1 MTGYTQPESGGPIL
15 DVRGLS
21 AGYGDILAIRDVSY
35 HVNPGEIVAMFGANG
50 AGKTTALLATVGEV
64 PRTSGEVLWKGSL
77 ATSTLYKL
85 ARGGLSLV
93 PEPPSVIAR
102 LTTLD
107 NLRIG
112 RGPVEL
118 ALTYFPEL
126 EPLLNRRAGL
136 LSGGEQQIL
145 AMGRAL
151 ACRPDV
157 LLVDELSLGLAPLIV
172 ERLTRALRTSADD
185 TGLGVVLV
193 EQQARRALAVADR
206 WYLLRNGEIA
216 DEGQSNASV
225 DDLEVAYL
233 GSLTDSSR
241 LPTARD
247 ADDGSSPVYAPGHRN
262 RRRVRDARAGPGP
275 GLPRVGPAQLL
286 PGRHRDD
293 RSVRLLRVHLRAHAA
308 ALGGSCHRAR
318 PLRGAGRPD
327 TPAGAAADAPLV
339 VPFAGHRHAR
349 RHHRAAGRGISALRP
364 RPALRQVLA
373 AHTHHPHLLEPAGH
387 RLQRARNLRD
397 TGERPSAGGRPRWPK
412 SSASRPRWAT
422 RPTSSRA

>member
-1 MTGYTQPESGGPIL
+1 MTVSAQPKSGEPIL

-50 AGKTTALLATVGEV
+50 AGKTTTLLATVGEV
-64 PRTSGEVLWKGSL
+64 PRTRGEVHWKGSR

-85 ARGGLSLV
+85 ARGGLSFV
-93 PEPPSVIAR
+93 PEPPSVIAG
-102 LTTLD
+102 LTALD

-172 ERLTRALRTSADD
+172 ERLIRALRTIADD

-193 EQQARRALAVADR
+193 EQQVRRALAVADR

-216 DEGQSNASV
+216 DQARSNASV

-233 GSLTDSSR
+233 GSLTG
-241 LPTARD
+241 AE
-247 ADDGSSPVYAPGHRN
+247 
-262 RRRVRDARAGPGP
+262 PGP
-275 GLPRVGPAQLL
+275 EATC
-286 PGRHRDD
+286 DI
-293 RSVRLLRVHLRAHAA
+293 
-308 ALGGSCHRAR
+308 
-318 PLRGAGRPD
+318 
-327 TPAGAAADAPLV
+327 
-339 VPFAGHRHAR
+339 
-349 RHHRAAGRGISALRP
+349 IS
-364 RPALRQVLA
+364 
-373 AHTHHPHLLEPAGH
+373 E
-387 RLQRARNLRD
+387 
-397 TGERPSAGGRPRWPK
+397 K
-412 SSASRPRWAT
+412 SL
-422 RPTSSRA
+422 